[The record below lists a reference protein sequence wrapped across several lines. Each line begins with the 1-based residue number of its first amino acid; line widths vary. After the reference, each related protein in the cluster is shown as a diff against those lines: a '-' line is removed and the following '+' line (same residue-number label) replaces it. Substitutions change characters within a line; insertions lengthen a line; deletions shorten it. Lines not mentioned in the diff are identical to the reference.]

1 MEPWTLLYDG
11 ACPLCRAG
19 AAWAIRLSRAGRI
32 RCVPFDAARDDPALA
47 GLVGDTTPDGF
58 ILRTPDGAVLR
69 GAVALPELLR
79 ATGTLSPL
87 APLLRLPPFSW
98 ILPPAYR
105 WLAANRQRVSRR
117 LFGCDAGGCGRGA

>member
-19 AAWAIRLSRAGRI
+19 PKWAIRLSRAGRI
-32 RCVPFDAARDDPALA
+32 RPVPFDAAREDPALA
-47 GLVGDTTPDGF
+47 GLVGDTIPDGF
-58 ILRTPDGAVLR
+58 ILRTPDGAVFC
-69 GAVALPELLR
+69 GADAIPELLR
-79 ATGTLSPL
+79 ATGTLSLL

-117 LFGCDAGGCGRGA
+117 LFGCGTEACRSGK